1 MSNGLLIFLLF
12 AGALLLNIPIALS
25 LGIATVG
32 TILITGILPMEFFV
46 QTLFNST
53 DSFPLLAVPFFVLA
67 GDIMMEGGIST
78 RLVNLSKAFIGNVT
92 GSMGIITVVT
102 SAIFASISGSGPATV
117 AAVGGIMIPIMFEEN
132 YDHSFAC
139 GLAAASGALGPIIP
153 PSICFVMYGI
163 IAQVSITD
171 LFMAGFIP
179 GIFMAAALI
188 IFAYIMSKKHKFG
201 HVRKPATA
209 KEKLRAV
216 NDAKWAI
223 LVPIIILG
231 GIYSGIFTPTEA
243 AIVACDYGLIVGIFV
258 YKELKLKNI
267 VPILARTAL
276 TSGYV
281 LILVGCAT
289 AFGRLLAIEQIPNAI
304 ADFIY
309 SISTNKYVILLI
321 INILLF
327 IVGMFMDT
335 LASIII
341 LAPLL
346 LNIVVPLGVDP
357 LHFGLIMVMN
367 LVIGMCTPPVGVNLF
382 VASGLGGISVEQTM
396 KWLLP
401 MIGVLLIVLMIFTYS
416 PGLSMFLPNLLRS
429 R

>member
-102 SAIFASISGSGPATV
+102 SAIFAAISGSGPATV
-117 AAVGGIMIPIMFEEN
+117 AAVGGIMIPIMLEEN
-132 YDHSFAC
+132 YDRSFAC

-179 GIFMAAALI
+179 GIFMAATLI
-188 IFAYIMSKKHKFG
+188 VFAYIMAKKHKFG
-201 HVRKPATA
+201 HVREPATS

-223 LVPIIILG
+223 MVPVIILG

-416 PGLSMFLPNLLRS
+416 PGLSMFLPNLLKS
-429 R
+429 